1 MKFKTQGKLAI
12 AILIIAL
19 SAGAIFLLKALA
31 PEADVTPRV
40 TAAPAVNVVT
50 VDTSAAPVQIVSQG
64 IIEAPKETALASEVG
79 GNIISV
85 SERFDAGED
94 FEEGDILIEIEPAD
108 YAAALA
114 QAEANVADATLNLA
128 LEQGRA
134 RQAVRDWKSVG
145 RTEDPSELV
154 LRAPHL
160 KSAESK
166 LISAKAAVEKAQR
179 DMERTKIRAPYD
191 CRIRTTYTEVGSFVA
206 PGARIADVYE
216 LDGFE
221 VRLPIALDD
230 YAFIEG
236 SGIGSKVTLST
247 TIAGQPKSW
256 EGTIVRDEG
265 VIDRSSRSVYLVAKI
280 EASDGEKF
288 LSPGLFVKASII
300 GRTLENIIELP
311 RKALYGTDTV
321 YVIDAEDKLRFRTIE
336 VARTE
341 TGRVLVRSGLEA
353 GDRVCIDNLA
363 AAING
368 MVVEVLDDQPEDL
381 DEGAGTAA
389 EPASQETPQS

>member
-19 SAGAIFLLKALA
+19 SAGAIFLLKTLA
-31 PEADVTPRV
+31 PEADVSPRAK
-40 TAAPAVNVVT
+40 AAPAVNVIE
-50 VDTSAAPVQIVSQG
+50 VDTSAAQVQIMSQG
-64 IIEAPKETALASEVG
+64 IIEAPKETVLASEVG

-85 SERFDAGED
+85 SEKFDAGED
-94 FEEGDILIEIEPAD
+94 FDEEDILIEIQPAD

-128 LEQGRA
+128 LEEGRA
-134 RQAVRDWKSVG
+134 RQAARDWQSVG
-145 RTEDPSELV
+145 RNEDASELV
-154 LRAPHL
+154 LRAPHVQ
-160 KSAESK
+160 SAKAK
-166 LISAKAAVEKAQR
+166 LISAKAAVEKARR

-191 CRIRTTYTEVGSFVA
+191 CRIRSTYTEVGSFVA
-206 PGARIADVYE
+206 PGTRIADVYE

-221 VRLPIALDD
+221 VRLPVALDD

-265 VIDRSSRSVYLVAKI
+265 VIDRSSRSVFLVAKI

-288 LSPGLFVKASII
+288 LSPGLFVKASIV
-300 GRTLENIIELP
+300 GQTLENIVELP

-321 YVIDAEDKLRFRTIE
+321 YVIDEEDKLRFQPIE

-341 TGRVLVRSGLEA
+341 TNRVLVRGGLKA
-353 GDRVCIDNLA
+353 GERVCIDNLA

-368 MVVEVLDDQPEDL
+368 MLVEVLDDQPEPEAES
-381 DEGAGTAA
+381 EGAAGEPGTR
-389 EPASQETPQS
+389 ETPES